1 MIKAIDTL
9 YKGNYF
15 RSRTEARWAVYF
27 DALGVRWEYEK
38 EGYDL
43 GDGVY
48 YLPDFWFPDDDM
60 YGEVKGEYAIDDIDM
75 QKMKRLCEQSKK
87 VVCLFVGVPDS
98 STCSNFMFNEETGGA
113 EFREKDACLD
123 VPFRHIAM
131 RRDRKDEFGMFWCA
145 GSDYAQD
152 EPWRSAIRAAQTK
165 RFEHG
170 VR

>member
-43 GDGVY
+43 GDGLR
-48 YLPDFWFPDDDM
+48 YLPDFWFPDYEA
-60 YGEVKGEYAIDDIDM
+60 YGEVKPTDELSDIEKRKIT
-75 QKMKRLCEQSKK
+75 QLARQTEKLVIIFSGIPSANSSRALLWRGGTWRLTLNGSERIAPFGCPPRLGLVVVTSPQYHAGKKRL
-87 VVCLFVGVPDS
+87 D
-98 STCSNFMFNEETGGA
+98 
-113 EFREKDACLD
+113 
-123 VPFRHIAM
+123 
-131 RRDRKDEFGMFWCA
+131 
-145 GSDYAQD
+145 
-152 EPWRSAIRAAQTK
+152 AIRKAQTK

-170 VR
+170 AR